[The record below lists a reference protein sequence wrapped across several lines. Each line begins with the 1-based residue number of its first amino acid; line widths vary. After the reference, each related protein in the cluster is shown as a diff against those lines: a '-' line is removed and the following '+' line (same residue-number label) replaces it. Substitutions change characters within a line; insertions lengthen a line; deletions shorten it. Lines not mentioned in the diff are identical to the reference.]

1 MLHRIAD
8 AIVERAEEIA
18 FLECLDTGQALR
30 FMSKTALRGAENFR
44 YFADLAPAAR
54 DGKHLPSD
62 TLMNVTTR
70 VPIGPVGVIT
80 PWNTPFM
87 LSTWK
92 IAPALAAGCTVVHK
106 PAELSPITA
115 RLLMEIAE
123 EAGAVSVMVLDKL
136 PSDVRKAGGVART
149 ASIRIIQEIMDNVTI
164 PVMAKCRIGHVYEAN
179 VLAET
184 NVDMV
189 DESEVLTPADE
200 YHHIWKWDY
209 TTPFVNGARSLGE
222 ALRRVEEGAAMI
234 RTKGEPGTGNVAEAI
249 THIKKVNDELRA
261 IKSIYDSGDKQDL
274 VRMARELKVSYQ
286 LVEETA
292 KIGRLPVVNFAAGG
306 IATPAD
312 AAYLMSLGCDG
323 IFVGS
328 GIFKAEDAQERARA
342 VVLATTFWEE
352 PDKVKEAQKMIDE
365 RQSLL
370 GLDVKNLELKMQER
384 GGSA

>member
-1 MLHRIAD
+1 MIPLSGDIPESKGLVHEDVDSFSISRGTSTLKRGFAHMLKNGVVMD
-8 AIVERAEEIA
+8 
-18 FLECLDTGQALR
+18 
-30 FMSKTALRGAENFR
+30 
-44 YFADLAPAAR
+44 
-54 DGKHLPSD
+54 
-62 TLMNVTTR
+62 VTT
-70 VPIGPVGVIT
+70 VEQ
-80 PWNTPFM
+80 
-87 LSTWK
+87 
-92 IAPALAAGCTVVHK
+92 A
-106 PAELSPITA
+106 
-115 RLLMEIAE
+115 EIAE

-149 ASIRIIQEIMDNVTI
+149 ASIRTIQEIMDNVTI
-164 PVMAKCRIGHVYEAN
+164 PVMAKCRIGHVYEAQ

-184 NVDMV
+184 DVDMI

-222 ALRRVEEGAAMI
+222 ALRRIEEGAAMI

-249 THIKKVNDELRA
+249 THIKKVNDELRT

-286 LVEETA
+286 LVEDTA

>member
-1 MLHRIAD
+1 MIPLSGDIPESKGIVHDDVDSFSISRGTSTLKRGFAHMLKNGVVMD
-8 AIVERAEEIA
+8 
-18 FLECLDTGQALR
+18 
-30 FMSKTALRGAENFR
+30 
-44 YFADLAPAAR
+44 
-54 DGKHLPSD
+54 
-62 TLMNVTTR
+62 VTT
-70 VPIGPVGVIT
+70 VEQ
-80 PWNTPFM
+80 
-87 LSTWK
+87 
-92 IAPALAAGCTVVHK
+92 A
-106 PAELSPITA
+106 
-115 RLLMEIAE
+115 EIAE

-149 ASIRIIQEIMDNVTI
+149 ASIRTIQEIMDHVTI
-164 PVMAKCRIGHVYEAN
+164 PVMAKCRIGHVYEAQ

-184 NVDMV
+184 DVDMI

-222 ALRRVEEGAAMI
+222 ALRRVEEGADMI
-234 RTKGEPGTGNVAEAI
+234 RTKGAPGTGNVAEAI

-328 GIFKAEDAQERARA
+328 GIFKAEDAKERARA

-352 PDKVKEAQKMIDE
+352 SDKVKEAQKMIDE

>member
-1 MLHRIAD
+1 MIPLSGDIPSAKGAVCEKIDSNSIVRGTSTLKRGFAHMLKNGVVMD
-8 AIVERAEEIA
+8 
-18 FLECLDTGQALR
+18 
-30 FMSKTALRGAENFR
+30 
-44 YFADLAPAAR
+44 
-54 DGKHLPSD
+54 
-62 TLMNVTTR
+62 VTT
-70 VPIGPVGVIT
+70 VEQ
-80 PWNTPFM
+80 
-87 LSTWK
+87 
-92 IAPALAAGCTVVHK
+92 AQ
-106 PAELSPITA
+106 
-115 RLLMEIAE
+115 IAE

-149 ASIRIIQEIMDNVTI
+149 ASIRIIEEIMDHVTI
-164 PVMAKCRIGHVYEAN
+164 PVMAKCRIGHMYEAK
-179 VLAET
+179 VLDET
-184 NVDMV
+184 NVDMI

-209 TTPFVNGARSLGE
+209 TTPFVNGARSLAE

-249 THIKKVNDELRA
+249 YHIKKVNEELRS

-274 VRMARELKVSYQ
+274 VKMAREFKVSYD

-352 PDKVKEAQKMIDE
+352 ADKVKDAQKMIDE

-370 GLDVKNLELKMQER
+370 GLDVKNLELKMQDR
-384 GGSA
+384 GSTV

>member
-1 MLHRIAD
+1 MIPLSGDIPNSKGEIRESNDLNSISRGTSTLKRGFAHMLKNGVVMD
-8 AIVERAEEIA
+8 VTTVE
-18 FLECLDTGQALR
+18 QAL
-30 FMSKTALRGAENFR
+30 
-44 YFADLAPAAR
+44 
-54 DGKHLPSD
+54 
-62 TLMNVTTR
+62 
-70 VPIGPVGVIT
+70 
-80 PWNTPFM
+80 
-87 LSTWK
+87 
-92 IAPALAAGCTVVHK
+92 
-106 PAELSPITA
+106 
-115 RLLMEIAE
+115 IAE

-184 NVDMV
+184 DVDMI

-249 THIKKVNDELRA
+249 THIKKVNDELRT
-261 IKSIYDSGDKQDL
+261 IKSIYDSDDKQDL
-274 VRMARELKVSYQ
+274 VKMARELKVSYS

-323 IFVGS
+323 VFVGS
-328 GIFKAEDAQERARA
+328 GIFKAEDAKERARA
-342 VVLATTFWEE
+342 IVLATTFWEE

-365 RQSLL
+365 RQSIL
-370 GLDVKNLELKMQER
+370 GLDVKDLELKMQER
-384 GGSA
+384 GGSV